1 MTQRDR
7 RLILPTLAL
16 VLAACAPDAAQPTAA
31 PTIAR
36 FTASPAAT
44 ATTAATDTEVVE
56 APTETAEATAAPTL
70 TRVPP
75 TDVPASTPD
84 ASQLSLGQYALQEVV
99 SGLTRPVVLTYADDG
114 TDRMF
119 IVEQRGLIHVLRD
132 GQLLDEPYLDL
143 QDRVTDAENE
153 QGLLGLAFSPDFAQS
168 GRFYVYYTSEDA
180 GKNTLSRFQADPA
193 ADVADPDSE
202 QILRAVDD
210 PYGNPNGGD
219 ILFGPDGYLYVGLG
233 DGGAGGD
240 PEDRAQNLDELL
252 GKILRLD
259 VSGDEIAIPPDNP
272 FAQGGGRPEIWIY
285 GVRNPWRFSFDRAT
299 GDLWIGDVGQNEIE
313 EIDYLPAGQAG
324 GRNLG
329 WRAYEGSAEYADTSH
344 PNEDPVFPVLEY
356 HHDQGCSVTG
366 GYVYRGPA
374 LPALNG
380 AYFYGDFCSGHVW
393 AAWTKDGGATWENR
407 LFGDAGI
414 SLSSFAQDRDGE
426 LYLIDHGGVIYKLVA
441 R

>member
-16 VLAACAPDAAQPTAA
+16 VLAACAPGSTQPAAA

-36 FTASPAAT
+36 VTAVPAAT
-44 ATTAATDTEVVE
+44 ATTAPTDTELAE
-56 APTETAEATAAPTL
+56 APTETAAATAAPTV
-70 TRVPP
+70 TIVPP

-84 ASQLSLGQYALQEVV
+84 ASQLSLDQYALQEVV

-119 IVEQRGLIHVLRD
+119 IVEQRGLISVLRD
-132 GQLLDEPYLDL
+132 GKLLDEPYLDL
-143 QDRVTDAENE
+143 QDRVTDSENE

-202 QILRAVDD
+202 QILLAVDD
-210 PYGNPNGGD
+210 PYGNHNGGD
-219 ILFGPDGYLYVGLG
+219 ILFGPDGYLYAGLG

-259 VSGDEIAIPPDNP
+259 VSGDKIAIPPDNP
-272 FAQGGGRPEIWIY
+272 FAQGGGRPEIWVY

-313 EIDYLPAGQAG
+313 EIDFLPAGQAG

-329 WRAYEGSAEYADTSH
+329 WRAYEGSATYADTSH
-344 PNEDPVFPVLEY
+344 PNVDPVFPILEY

-366 GYVYRGPA
+366 GYVYRGQA

-393 AAWTKDGGATWENR
+393 AAWSEDGGATWENR

-414 SLSSFAQDRDGE
+414 SLSSFAQDREGE
-426 LYLIDHGGVIYKLVA
+426 LYLIDHDGVIYKLVA